1 MEPPAFYQIKKT
13 LKWVG
18 LCVLLLAATKFIQ
31 IRKAISEHAGFTL
44 PPEAVTTVKVTKEQW
59 RSSFQTV
66 GSFAAVKG
74 STLGTQEAGNV
85 VRVGFESGARVVE
98 GQILLE
104 LDRSVEEANLQGALA
119 RLELAKQNLVRAQT
133 LKGQSAIS
141 LANYEDAQARVK
153 QSEAEVRSI
162 KGVIERKTITAP
174 FAGRAGIRT
183 VNVGQYV
190 NAGTPLVP
198 LYSVDPIL
206 FNFSVP
212 QQIAPALRDSSERVK
227 VTVDAFPGRFFE
239 GRITAVNP
247 NINEVTR
254 SVEVQA
260 TIANEKEELLAGMFG
275 EIQMELGSSQEVVV
289 VPISSVQ
296 YAPYGNSVYVVE
308 RKQNEK
314 GAETTTVKQQIVQ
327 LGDRRGDFVAVTQ
340 GLTTGD
346 EIVTL
351 GTFKLRP
358 GASVVIRADQSVPA
372 SLEPSVKDS

>member
-1 MEPPAFYQIKKT
+1 
-13 LKWVG
+13 V
-18 LCVLLLAATKFIQ
+18 CVILLAGTKFIQ
-31 IRKAISEHAGFTL
+31 IRKAIGEHARFKQ
-44 PPEAVTTVKVTKEQW
+44 PPEAVTTVKVVKEQW
-59 RSSFQTV
+59 RRSFQTV

-74 STLGTQEAGNV
+74 STLSTQEAGNV

-98 GQILLE
+98 GQMLLE

-119 RLELAKQNLVRAQT
+119 RLELAKQNLARAQT

-162 KGVIERKTITAP
+162 RGVIERKTITAP

-212 QQIAPALRDSSERVK
+212 QQVAPSLRDSQEKVA
-227 VTVDAFPGRFFE
+227 VTVDAFPDKIFQ

-260 TIANEKEELLAGMFG
+260 TIPNEQEELLAGMFG
-275 EIQMELGSSQEVVV
+275 EVQMELGNARDIAV
-289 VPISSVQ
+289 VPVSSVQ

-308 RKQNEK
+308 RKQDEK
-314 GAETTTVKQQIVQ
+314 GGHTATVRQQIVQ
-327 LGDRRGDFVAVTQ
+327 LGDRRGDFVAVTE
-340 GLTTGD
+340 GLSTGD
-346 EIVTL
+346 EVVTL

-358 GASVVIRADQSVPA
+358 GASIFIREDQSVPA
-372 SLEPSVKDS
+372 SLEPKMKDS